1 MKFAPSRKI
10 KVAESFPAWYQRGYY
25 LDDTQHWS
33 TKRSV
38 ATNASPADYK
48 EVTMLSTR
56 SVRVLILLGFLLIVP
71 SFAVASP
78 IVFSDFGSDAASIL
92 DTVNAFRGAIG
103 GANNGVAPGSF
114 NTGRREI
121 GWDGEEPQLPYW
133 WICRKTSSRT
143 GERNSHQQPRHS
155 PSAAHPIRGSET
167 SIPPIRV
174 HSKHSANP
182 DCSHRRIAS
191 SPSRPF
197 PCRAQNSSHEHR
209 IRSGF
214 HKCGIG

>member
-71 SFAVASP
+71 TFAVASP

-121 GWDGEEPQLPYW
+121 SWDGGGAAAPVLVDMPKDQFQN
-133 WICRKTSSRT
+133 R
-143 GERNSHQQPRHS
+143 ERNSHRQPRHS

-191 SPSRPF
+191 SPSRLF
-197 PCRAQNSSHEHR
+197 PCRAQKFQPRAPHSERFSQMW
-209 IRSGF
+209 S
-214 HKCGIG
+214 